1 MGSTPLAH
9 LYDIFLRSL
18 DVEIDDNL
26 VGQLT
31 LTPQLH
37 LVLDFHFALCTLL
50 SVWVVQCALCWVC
63 TVCTVQVTGSGEWG
77 RIQSND
83 SCNSTATLAPNPHHA
98 KISPPKMGNR
108 TKNDPL

>member
-50 SVWVVQCALCWVC
+50 SVWVV
-63 TVCTVQVTGSGEWG
+63 
-77 RIQSND
+77 
-83 SCNSTATLAPNPHHA
+83 
-98 KISPPKMGNR
+98 
-108 TKNDPL
+108 